1 MWERWALSGPPVDA
15 RYRPVAVTLHRQ
27 PRSVDR
33 NGKSALQLGHGP
45 RWKGCSV
52 PRRHALIIEDELL
65 IALEVEVLLSEQ
77 GFKSFDI
84 ANSPHAALA
93 CALKRLPDLI
103 TADYRIVAGTGVE
116 AVAAIEARL
125 GPIPVVFVSGNVEQV
140 REEAPGRADVLVDKP
155 ISPALLAAACAR
167 AMRTAR

>member
-1 MWERWALSGPPVDA
+1 M
-15 RYRPVAVTLHRQ
+15 
-27 PRSVDR
+27 
-33 NGKSALQLGHGP
+33 
-45 RWKGCSV
+45 